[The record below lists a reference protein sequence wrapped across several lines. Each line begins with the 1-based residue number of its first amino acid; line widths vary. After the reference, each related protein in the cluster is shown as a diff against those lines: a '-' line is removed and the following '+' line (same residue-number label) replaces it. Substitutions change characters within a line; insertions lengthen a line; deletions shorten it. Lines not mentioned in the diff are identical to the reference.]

1 MLKQTVTPGCG
12 HSPGASPRRVARPPE
27 PPRNQDRSPPAV
39 SKLAHALRLA
49 RSFAILSR
57 AVLTRGPMRA
67 RTLKDR
73 LAMFPKDGLPVE
85 RSVDIR
91 WNDHQV
97 PWITAST
104 DRDCAVAL
112 GAVHAHL
119 RLTQLEV
126 LRKVAYGRVAEIA
139 GPAAIDV
146 DRALRT
152 LGIAQAVPG
161 ILAMQPPETKAWLE
175 GFVDGLNH
183 VIEHAPEDPPDF
195 PLLGLSRERWTP
207 ADVMAVGRAAVA
219 DVNWVIWLRLI
230 PLRRDPDW
238 PDLWDKLLAHGT
250 GTIANLAGWDLE
262 TMLATALGPALKG
275 SNAYAVHKDASATGT
290 ALLAGDPH
298 LPISVPN
305 IWMAAGF
312 RSPSYHCV
320 GFQLPGLPFTA
331 FGRNP
336 DLAWGG
342 TAPHTASSDLFDL
355 SGLMYE
361 PFDMR
366 AETIEV
372 RGGRD
377 ERVEIRTSRY
387 GPIISDAVPMNA
399 TYALRWVGHE
409 PSDELSSML
418 ALNRARS
425 FEEFRE
431 AADGMAV
438 PGQNWIVAERA
449 GGIAKQIAAKLPK
462 RPHAPLA
469 DLVSK
474 PDAIAHW
481 DAYVT
486 ARDFPPER
494 DPPRGYV
501 VSANDRPEDTP
512 APLSYFYSPVDRVE
526 RIGRVLADARPV
538 TMETLTTLQRDVTVP
553 GALLLRDRLMRLV
566 KAAGERESGGGGP
579 SREEVLSARG
589 EVAPLI
595 VDWDGSYPEE
605 SRGALA
611 FELLIAHISAHYH
624 SQAERAF
631 HGAVFTART
640 LVSQDLHEPRTEL
653 VAAVAS
659 GLVATAKELKRYRV
673 WGDIHRLRLAH
684 VLGGLPLVGRRLV
697 FADLPVGGTSDAV
710 MKTAHPAV
718 PRPHRAFYGSIA
730 RFACDCGD
738 LDSASGVLLTGQDG
752 WLKSETM
759 LDQLPLWREGRAM
772 ALPLTPEA
780 VARHFPHATPIAA
793 S

>member
-1 MLKQTVTPGCG
+1 
-12 HSPGASPRRVARPPE
+12 
-27 PPRNQDRSPPAV
+27 
-39 SKLAHALRLA
+39 
-49 RSFAILSR
+49 
-57 AVLTRGPMRA
+57 
-67 RTLKDR
+67 
-73 LAMFPKDGLPVE
+73 MFPADGLPVAE
-85 RSVDIR
+85 PVVIR
-91 WNDHQV
+91 WNGHHV
-97 PWITAST
+97 PWITART

-126 LRKVAYGRVAEIA
+126 LRKVAYGRVAEMA

-152 LGIAQAVPG
+152 LGIAKAVPG
-161 ILAMQPPETKAWLE
+161 ILEMQPPETKEWLD
-175 GFVDGLNH
+175 GFVDGINH
-183 VIEHAPEDPPDF
+183 VVDNAAQDPPDF
-195 PLLGLSRERWTP
+195 PLLGLSRERWTA

-230 PLRRDPDW
+230 PLRREPGW

-250 GTIANLAGWDLE
+250 GTIANLAGFDLE
-262 TMLATALGPALKG
+262 TMLASTLGASLKG
-275 SNAYAVHKDASATGT
+275 SNAWAVHADQSASGS

-305 IWMAAGF
+305 IWLCAGY

-355 SGLMYE
+355 SGLMFE
-361 PFDMR
+361 PFDTR
-366 AETIEV
+366 TETIRV

-377 ERVEIRTSRY
+377 EPVAIRTSRY
-387 GPIISDAVPMNA
+387 GPIVSDAVPMNA

-425 FEEFRE
+425 FAEFRE

-438 PGQNWIVAERA
+438 PGQNWIVAERS
-449 GGIAKQIAAKLPK
+449 GGIGKQIAAKLPR

-474 PDAIAHW
+474 PDALEHW
-481 DAYVT
+481 RDFVT
-486 ARDFPPER
+486 AKDFPPER
-494 DPPRGYV
+494 DPPRGFV
-501 VSANDRPEDTP
+501 VSANDRPEEGP
-512 APLSYFYSPVDRVE
+512 APLAHFYSPVDRVE
-526 RIGRVLADARPV
+526 RIASVLAAARPV
-538 TMETLTTLQRDVTVP
+538 TLETMTALQRDVTVP
-553 GALLLRDRLMRLV
+553 GALELRDRLLRLV
-566 KAAGERESGGGGP
+566 KAAGERAPGAGGP

-589 EVAPLI
+589 EVVPLL
-595 VDWDGSYPEE
+595 VDWDGSYPET

-611 FELLIAHISAHYH
+611 FELLVAHVSAHYH
-624 SQAERAF
+624 SQTERAF
-631 HGAVFTART
+631 YGALFTART
-640 LVSQDLHEPRTEL
+640 LIARDLHEPRTEL
-653 VAAVAS
+653 VTAVAEA
-659 GLVATAKELKRYRV
+659 LVATAGELKRHAT

-697 FADLPVGGTSDAV
+697 FADMSVGGTSDAV

-730 RFACDCGD
+730 RFACDLGAE
-738 LDSASGVLLTGQDG
+738 DSALGVLLTGQDG
-752 WLKSETM
+752 WLGSETL

-772 ALPLTPEA
+772 ALPMSEA
-780 VARHFPHATPIAA
+780 GVAREFSHLTAIPACSTRPP

>member
-1 MLKQTVTPGCG
+1 M
-12 HSPGASPRRVARPPE
+12 PE
-27 PPRNQDRSPPAV
+27 PPPKAGRSSGV
-39 SKLAHALRLA
+39 SKLAHTLRLA
-49 RSFAILSR
+49 RSFAILSG
-57 AVLTRGPMRA
+57 AILGRGPL
-67 RTLKDR
+67 RTRDLDAR
-73 LAMFPKDGLPVE
+73 LAMFPAEGLPVE
-85 RSVDIR
+85 KPVEIR
-91 WNDHQV
+91 WNAHQI
-97 PWITAST
+97 PWITART

-126 LRKVAYGRVAEIA
+126 LRKVAYGRVSEMA

-152 LGIAQAVPG
+152 LGITDAVPG
-161 ILAMQPPETKAWLE
+161 ILTMQPPETKAWLD

-183 VIEHAPEDPPDF
+183 AIETAPEDPPDF
-195 PLLGLSRERWTP
+195 PLLGLSRERWTA

-219 DVNWVIWLRLI
+219 DVNWMIWLRLV
-230 PLRRDPDW
+230 PLRRDPGW

-262 TMLATALGPALKG
+262 TMLAGALGPSLKG
-275 SNAYAVHKDASATGT
+275 SNAYAVHADASATGS

-305 IWMAAGF
+305 IWMAAGY

-355 SGLMYE
+355 SELIYE

-366 AETIEV
+366 TERIRV

-377 ERVEIRTSRY
+377 ETIEIRTSRY
-387 GPIISDAVPMNA
+387 GPIISDAVPMSA

-418 ALNRARS
+418 ALNRAKT
-425 FEEFRE
+425 FAAFRE

-438 PGQNWIVAERA
+438 PGQNWIVAERS
-449 GGIAKQIAAKLPK
+449 GSIAKQIAAKLPR

-469 DLVSK
+469 DLVSR
-474 PDAIAHW
+474 PEAIAHW
-481 DAYVT
+481 DSYVT
-486 ARDFPPER
+486 AKDFPAER

-512 APLSYFYSPVDRVE
+512 APLSFFYSPVDRVE
-526 RIGRVLADARPV
+526 RIAQVLAAARPV
-538 TMETLTTLQRDVTVP
+538 TLDDMAALQRDVTVP
-553 GALLLRDRLMRLV
+553 GALGLRDQLLRLV
-566 KAAGERESGGGGP
+566 KAAGDLAPTRGAPAREA
-579 SREEVLSARG
+579 VLSARG
-589 EVAPLI
+589 EVAPLL
-595 VDWDGSYPEE
+595 VDWDGTYPED

-611 FELLIAHISAHYH
+611 FELLVAHVSAHYH
-624 SQAERAF
+624 SRAERAF
-631 HGAVFTART
+631 YGAVFTART
-640 LVSQDLHEPRTEL
+640 LIARDLHEPRTEL
-653 VAAVAS
+653 VAAVAR

-684 VLGGLPLVGRRLV
+684 VLGGLPVIGRRLV
-697 FADLPVGGTSDAV
+697 FADLPVGGSSDTV

-730 RFACDCGD
+730 RFACDLGD
-738 LDSASGVLLTGQDG
+738 PDSAVGVLLTGQDG
-752 WLKSETM
+752 WLKSDTM
-759 LDQLPLWREGRAM
+759 LDQLPLWREGRTIP
-772 ALPLTPEA
+772 LPLTPEA
-780 VARHFPHATPIAA
+780 VARHYPRAQTIAPA
-793 S
+793 APP

>member
-1 MLKQTVTPGCG
+1 MRPGG
-12 HSPGASPRRVARPPE
+12 TGPE
-27 PPRNQDRSPPAV
+27 PEPASKADRFTAV
-39 SKLAHALRLA
+39 SKLAHTMRLA

-57 AVLTRGPMRA
+57 AVLARGPL
-67 RTLKDR
+67 RTRDLDAR
-73 LAMFPKDGLPVE
+73 LAAFPAERLPVE
-85 RSVDIR
+85 KPVEIR
-91 WNDHQV
+91 WNAHQI
-97 PWITAST
+97 PWITAQT

-112 GAVHAHL
+112 GAAHAHL

-126 LRKVAYGRVAEIA
+126 LRKVAYGRVAEMA

-152 LGIAQAVPG
+152 LGIADAVAG
-161 ILAMQPPETKAWLE
+161 ILAMQPPETTAWLE

-183 VIEHAPEDPPDF
+183 AIEAAPEDPPDF
-195 PLLGLSRERWTP
+195 KLLGLSRERWSA

-219 DVNWVIWLRLI
+219 DVNWVVWLRLI
-230 PLRRDPDW
+230 PLRRDPGW

-250 GTIANLAGWDLE
+250 GTIANLAGFDLE
-262 TMLATALGPALKG
+262 TLLAGALGAALKG
-275 SNAYAVHKDASATGT
+275 SNAYAVHADASATGS
-290 ALLAGDPH
+290 ALLASDPH

-305 IWMAAGF
+305 IWMAAGY

-355 SGLMYE
+355 SALRFE

-366 AETIEV
+366 TETIRV

-377 ERVEIRTSRY
+377 ETVEIRTSRY

-418 ALNRARS
+418 ALNRART
-425 FEEFRE
+425 FADFRE

-438 PGQNWIVAERA
+438 PGQNWIVAERS
-449 GGIAKQIAAKLPK
+449 GSIAKQIAAKLPR

-474 PDAIAHW
+474 PEAIAHW

-486 ARDFPPER
+486 AKDFPPER
-494 DPPRGYV
+494 DPPRGFV

-512 APLSYFYSPVDRVE
+512 APLSFFYSPVDRVE
-526 RIGRVLADARPV
+526 RIAQVLADARPV
-538 TMETLTTLQRDVTVP
+538 TLAAMTALQRDVAVP
-553 GALLLRDRLMRLV
+553 GATALRDRLLRLV
-566 KAAGERESGGGGP
+566 KAAGELPSRPGAP

-589 EVAPLI
+589 EVVPPL
-595 VDWDGSYPEE
+595 VDWDGSYPED

-611 FELLIAHISAHYH
+611 FELLVAHVSAHYH

-631 HGAVFTART
+631 YGAVFTART
-640 LVSQDLHEPRTEL
+640 LIARDLHEPRTEL
-653 VAAVAS
+653 VAAVARA
-659 GLVATAKELKRYRV
+659 LVATATQLKRYRV

-684 VLGGLPLVGRRLV
+684 VLGGLPVVGRRLV
-697 FADLPVGGTSDAV
+697 FADLPVGGTSDSV

-730 RFACDCGD
+730 RFACDLGD
-738 LDSASGVLLTGQDG
+738 PDSATGVLLTGQDG
-752 WLKSETM
+752 WLGSDTM
-759 LDQLPLWREGRAM
+759 LDQLPLWREGRAIP
-772 ALPLTPEA
+772 LPLTPEG
-780 VARHFPHATPIAA
+780 VARRFPRTLSIAPPTA
-793 S
+793 AP